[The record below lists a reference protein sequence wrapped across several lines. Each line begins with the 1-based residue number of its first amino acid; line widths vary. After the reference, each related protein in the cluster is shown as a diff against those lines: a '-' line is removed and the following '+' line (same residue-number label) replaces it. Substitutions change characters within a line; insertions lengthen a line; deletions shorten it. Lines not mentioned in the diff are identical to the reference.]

1 MFILPSDIFFVY
13 LPGALVTAFV
23 GVGFLVSSIPK
34 KRVLGAAL
42 FAGGIGGILATMGGI
57 TNVISHVLGIG

>member
-1 MFILPSDIFFVY
+1 MFILQSDFFFVY

-23 GVGFLVSSIPK
+23 GVGFLVSTEPR
-34 KRVLGAAL
+34 KRVLGGLL

-57 TNVISHVLGIG
+57 SNVIAHVIGIS

>member
-1 MFILPSDIFFVY
+1 MFILPSDFFFVY

-23 GVGFLVSSIPK
+23 GVGFLVGSTPG
-34 KRVLGAAL
+34 KRALGAAL

-57 TNVISHVLGIG
+57 TNTIAHVLGIS

>member
-1 MFILPSDIFFVY
+1 MYILPSDMFFVY

-23 GVGFLVSSIPK
+23 GVGFLVGSTPQ
-34 KRVLGAAL
+34 KRAMGAVL

-57 TNVISHVLGIG
+57 TNTISHVLGIG

>member
-1 MFILPSDIFFVY
+1 MYILPSDMFFVY

-23 GVGFLVSSIPK
+23 GVGFLVGSTPQ
-34 KRVLGAAL
+34 KRAMGAVL

-57 TNVISHVLGIG
+57 TNTISHILGIG